1 MSLHYTNSSEVL
13 GGPITSSLINQL
25 EKRKSIIGKRTS
37 RTTEELQF
45 LNSQNIWVKMTS
57 AVDVFDKNDKRYSD
71 TSAKSNI
78 LVGGTLLNGKLS
90 GGILTDDNPAYLVDE
105 NLGYRPKAGITNF
118 SVQPKNLYGTLRTAT
133 VEFYVASRDQFDEI
147 EQLFLRPG
155 FSVLLEWGHSYYV
168 NNEGEFSSGEKVY
181 DDFFTPNKGVLKV
194 TNELNKLKQ
203 DTDFNYDGLH
213 GIIKNFSWSFNQNGG
228 YDCTVELITY
238 GELLESLQVAVPKP
252 SIASKELNTKEAAKV
267 EVLNVLNDVSS
278 DLEFK
283 LTLDKIGDLQSPVF
297 PFAEVKNKAYIL
309 EFRTQ
314 GIVGP
319 RGLGQPE
326 LGTHRYITL
335 GKFLE
340 YINDSLMLKKSEK
353 VNIIK
358 WNTQLDKSNFVTFT
372 EHISSDPFLVLFP
385 KEKLGNINPL
395 STLNS
400 SFPSRADILTNSS
413 LLGGDYSIIRPPK
426 NGGQVYN
433 TLNIWLNVN
442 FLIQC
447 VKECVSN
454 TDPKSTSIK
463 DLIDKVIAT
472 MNKCSGGVNSFD
484 TTFDFS
490 TNQWYVIDRK
500 TVPDR
505 RNLPKLNLFGVG
517 SMVENLSF
525 TSKLTN
531 SISTML
537 AISAQANQVSSV
549 ENVLNLHKWNN
560 GLKDRQNPIRKQ
572 QAYTDKDDLKGL
584 EEAKSP
590 PLDEFNKVIKAFNS
604 SKGKD
609 NRFKV
614 DNEEFSEFKF
624 EPIHRSV
631 MQMFLKNKFK
641 NLSQKP
647 GLVPFELTFSMRG
660 ASGLKIGQA
669 FTIDDTVLLPNRY
682 RGNIGFI
689 ITGVTHR
696 SASNRWVTDV
706 KTQMIVL

>member
-13 GGPITSSLINQL
+13 GGPITGALINQL
-25 EKRKSIIGKRTS
+25 EKRKAIIGKRTG

-57 AVDVFDKNDKRYSD
+57 AVDVFDNNYKKYSD

-78 LVGGTLLNGKLS
+78 LVGGTLLNGKLT

-168 NNEGEFSSGEKVY
+168 NNEGEFLPGEKVY
-181 DDFFTPNKGVLKV
+181 DDFFIPNKGVLKV
-194 TNELNKLKQ
+194 TNEVNKLKR

-213 GIIKNFSWSFNQNGG
+213 GIIKNFSWSFNLNGG

-252 SIASKELNTKEAAKV
+252 QFTFTESSNEGANKLLIE
-267 EVLNVLNDVSS
+267 NVLKDVNC

-283 LTLDKIGDLQSPVF
+283 LTLDKIETKKSRPYL
-297 PFAEVKNKAYIL
+297 L
-309 EFRTQ
+309 EFQTKA
-314 GIVGP
+314 IVGP
-319 RGLGQPE
+319 FNLGEQDH
-326 LGTHRYITL
+326 GVHRFITL

-340 YINDSLMLKKSEK
+340 YINNSLMLKKSKE
-353 VNIIK
+353 VNILK
-358 WNTQLDKSNFVTFT
+358 WNTQLNKSNFVTFP
-372 EHISSDPFLVLFP
+372 EHISSNPFLVLFP
-385 KEKLGNINPL
+385 KTSLGSINVLDLDKKTDSYNIP
-395 STLNS
+395 
-400 SFPSRADILTNSS
+400 
-413 LLGGDYSIIRPPK
+413 RPPRE
-426 NGGQVYN
+426 GEVYN
-433 TLNIWLNVN
+433 TLNIWLNVD
-442 FLIQC
+442 FLKQC
-447 VKECVSN
+447 VKECISDI
-454 TDPKSTSIK
+454 DPKSTSIK
-463 DLIDKVIAT
+463 DLIDKVVAT

-500 TVPDR
+500 TVPVKST
-505 RNLPKLNLFGVG
+505 LPKLNLFGVG

-549 ENVLNLHKWNN
+549 ENVLNLHKWNT

-572 QAYTDKDDLKGL
+572 QATTDQEDLKEL
-584 EEAKSP
+584 EKAKSNP
-590 PLDEFNKVIKAFNS
+590 LNEFNRVIGKFNTREELDEGRFNTD
-604 SKGKD
+604 GK
-609 NRFKV
+609 
-614 DNEEFSEFKF
+614 EFSDFSF

-631 MQMFLKNKFK
+631 MQMYLKNKFK
-641 NLSQKP
+641 NKSQKP

-696 SASNRWVTDV
+696 STSNRWVTDV

>member
-13 GGPITSSLINQL
+13 GGPITGSLINQL

-78 LVGGTLLNGKLS
+78 LVGGTLLNGKLT
-90 GGILTDDNPAYLVDE
+90 GGILTDENPAYLVDE

-168 NNEGEFSSGEKVY
+168 NNEGEFLSGEKVY
-181 DDFFTPNKGVLKV
+181 NDFFTPNKGVLKV

-252 SIASKELNTKEAAKV
+252 SFVSSTITRKEEGEKLLLQKV
-267 EVLNVLNDVSS
+267 LKDVSC

-283 LTLDKIGDLQSPVF
+283 LTLDKITDKKPYHLDF
-297 PFAEVKNKAYIL
+297 K
-309 EFRTQ
+309 TT

-319 RGLGQPE
+319 LNFGEQDHGL
-326 LGTHRYITL
+326 HRYITL
-335 GKFLE
+335 QKFLE
-340 YINDSLMLKKSEK
+340 YINDSLMLKKSKE
-353 VNIIK
+353 VNILK
-358 WNTQLDKSNFVTFT
+358 WNTQLIKSNFVTFP
-372 EHISSDPFLVLFP
+372 EHISSNPFLVLFP
-385 KEKLGNINPL
+385 KNKLGSTTVTSSKDYNIP
-395 STLNS
+395 
-400 SFPSRADILTNSS
+400 RAPIKGTE
-413 LLGGDYSIIRPPK
+413 
-426 NGGQVYN
+426 YN
-433 TLNIWLNVN
+433 TLNIWLNVD
-442 FLIQC
+442 FLKKC
-447 VKECVSN
+447 VKECISDI
-454 TDPKSTSIK
+454 DPKSTSIK
-463 DLIDKVIAT
+463 DLINKVIAT

-500 TVPDR
+500 TVPER
-505 RNLPKLNLFGVG
+505 RILPKLNLFGVG

-549 ENVLNLHKWNN
+549 ENVLNLHKWNT

-572 QAYTDKDDLKGL
+572 QPTTDQEDVKEL
-584 EEAKSP
+584 EEVESN
-590 PLDEFNKVIKAFNS
+590 PLL
-604 SKGKD
+604 
-609 NRFKV
+609 
-614 DNEEFSEFKF
+614 EFSNVLVSFNTSEIREGEFSVDGREFSAFSF

-631 MQMFLKNKFK
+631 MQMYLKNKFK
-641 NLSQKP
+641 IKSQKP
-647 GLVPFELTFSMRG
+647 GLIPFELTFSMRG

>member
-13 GGPITSSLINQL
+13 GGPISPSLINQL
-25 EKRKSIIGKRTS
+25 EKRKSIIGKRTD
-37 RTTEELQF
+37 RTTDELQF

-57 AVDVFDKNDKRYSD
+57 AVDVFDKNDKKYSD

-78 LVGGTLLNGKLS
+78 LVGGTLLNGKLT
-90 GGILTDDNPAYLVDE
+90 GGILTDNNPAYLVDE

-168 NNEGEFSSGEKVY
+168 NNEGEFLPGEKVY

-194 TNELNKLKQ
+194 TNELNKLKR

-213 GIIKNFSWSFNQNGG
+213 GVIKNFSWSFNQNGG

-252 SIASKELNTKEAAKV
+252 SVRSKELDTEEAEKLA
-267 EVLNVLNDVSS
+267 VLNVLKDVSC

-283 LTLDKIGDLQSPVF
+283 LTLDKIGT
-297 PFAEVKNKAYIL
+297 EKKYHL
-309 EFRTQ
+309 EFKTE
-314 GIVGP
+314 GFTGP
-319 RGLGQPE
+319 LLPGEPPFGLQ
-326 LGTHRYITL
+326 RYITL

-353 VNIIK
+353 VNILK
-358 WNTQLDKSNFVTFT
+358 WNTQLSKSNFVTFP
-372 EHISSDPFLVLFP
+372 EHISSNPFLVLFP
-385 KEKLGNINPL
+385 KQNLKSIDIFNNT
-395 STLNS
+395 STT
-400 SFPSRADILTNSS
+400 D
-413 LLGGDYSIIRPPK
+413 DYFITRPPK

-433 TLNIWLNVN
+433 TLNIWLNVD
-442 FLIQC
+442 FLKKC

-454 TDPKSTSIK
+454 IDPKSTSIK

-500 TVPDR
+500 TVPNR
-505 RNLPKLNLFGVG
+505 RILPKLNLFGVG

-549 ENVLNLHKWNN
+549 ENVLNLHKWNT

-572 QAYTDKDDLKGL
+572 QPKTDQEELKEL
-584 EEAKSP
+584 EEVKSQ
-590 PLDEFNKVIKAFNS
+590 PLDEFNKIIGEFNS
-604 SKGKD
+604 SLGED
-609 NRFKV
+609 GRFEV
-614 DNEEFSEFKF
+614 DSEEFSEFKF